1 MLFQIFKVNSKC
13 ISFMERIKNIPKF
26 AYSKHLTVHVC
37 LKASIQAVD
46 EMSS

>member
-26 AYSKHLTVHVC
+26 AYSNHLTVHVY